1 MWQCAHCL
9 QENQDTN
16 NMCSR
21 CGAVRG
27 RHFAA
32 PSVQPAARGAAYAPA
47 DGYPAEDRRRR
58 EERYA
63 APRRNPRTPE
73 VPPPQLRLC
82 ARLCRFC
89 GLCLALLLPLLCALL
104 CWKQY
109 DALYGALVPLLTG
122 SGEQT
127 LTGQM
132 VYALWC
138 ACGLLLSLAP
148 GLSLMTLAQ
157 RHKPNK
163 VKETSSLL

>member
-82 ARLCRFC
+82 ARL
-89 GLCLALLLPLLCALL
+89 
-104 CWKQY
+104 
-109 DALYGALVPLLTG
+109 
-122 SGEQT
+122 
-127 LTGQM
+127 
-132 VYALWC
+132 
-138 ACGLLLSLAP
+138 
-148 GLSLMTLAQ
+148 
-157 RHKPNK
+157 
-163 VKETSSLL
+163 